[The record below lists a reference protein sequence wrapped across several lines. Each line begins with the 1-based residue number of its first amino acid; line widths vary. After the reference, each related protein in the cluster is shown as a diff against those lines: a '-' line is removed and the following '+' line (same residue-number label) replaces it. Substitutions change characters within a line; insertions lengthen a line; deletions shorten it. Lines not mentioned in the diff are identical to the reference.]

1 MNTANRRSVRE
12 TIYVITN
19 IALLTL
25 IGIYILI
32 VDITKTTMK
41 VDIPDCWERYL
52 LMLIVPVAAIRLFLL
67 VINEREPSRQ
77 ITWLKHIF
85 AGLLVSAVYY
95 MIYREGDYKVVVFL
109 AVFTIGTV
117 GMEYRKILKTYAIA
131 ATTVIMPAML
141 MAWTGAIENF
151 VYFRDF
157 TLRSS
162 WGIKYP
168 TDLTSLLFFLILAL
182 WIIFGKENTLWF
194 LIPGV
199 LLLILAQKVTDSR
212 TGALCSI
219 ALMIAILI
227 DYIIGKKNAKRLDR
241 ATSVCS
247 CLAFPFFTVLMN
259 ALVLAYKSG
268 RGFAIKLDEIMSQRL
283 SLSVDAM
290 NEHGIKLFGSKITQ
304 IGWGGSTFNKPD
316 YNFVDISYVYLLLA
330 YGIVGLLMIN
340 ILWVMMTRAA
350 VVAGDRRLALALA
363 LIAFNSATEHHINQI
378 NYNIFLAVPFAVMAA
393 KYTRKETF
401 DGTKRNAVADKEIG
415 TTIKKVVLAL
425 SVLLLVALAIW
436 ASLPAGR
443 TIITLID
450 ISETVSGRRQLL
462 TVYALITWFIIAAAY
477 ACYRVCKYL
486 IIDKSKTAIKALTAI
501 LLLFAVVCISGTIRG
516 SAIIKNGEKEKGDLI
531 ESERPVIETVLD
543 SGSGKLYACGLPT
556 IYRDKFEKIST
567 SLFNGEELARFD
579 DATIIIDKNTDS
591 PSLFKKG
598 FLYTQISDEHAL
610 FTKDEKVIEALSEKG
625 QHFTGYFPLIMTV
638 DMKDMAERNGL
649 SQNSDGSI
657 TLHGEDEKL
666 RKGPRI
672 GLREGR
678 YTIIF
683 NLELEEP
690 KATNGKDAVCRLKT
704 TYYKGEYILDETY
717 VIGEEFDEKGHC
729 NAKVVCDIPDAANV
743 DFKVLPEGD
752 NVIKVSG
759 ITYQKTPKYDVH
771 SFYNQE
777 GNKYREEYFDMKGN
791 PYSGSWEYFAKEMLY
806 DEKGNNTEE
815 SYFDETGNKVLNSSG
830 YHKKIRT
837 FDNNL
842 VVKDEYYGVSGERV
856 SLQTGQSIAEYKYDN
871 LNRQKE
877 ASFYDKED
885 NAVLIGGDDR
895 GGYHKVVR
903 EFDDNGRVVREDFYN
918 TSNQLVLLK
927 EGYATRK
934 YVYDENG
941 NRTEE
946 HFFDLKGNKTSNS
959 DGVSEIRRNFNKEN
973 RVIRESY
980 YDENGKEIN
989 SKTGQ
994 SAIVYAYGRDRTTA
1008 ISYINVEGQ
1017 PVICNNTENGGYSKV
1032 VKTYDEYG
1040 RIIREDYY
1048 DTSNRPISANE
1059 GYASKTMSYEDYDD
1073 APEEYKY
1080 YDAEGREVHIA
1091 MFDE

>member
-1 MNTANRRSVRE
+1 MNRVAL
-12 TIYVITN
+12 TI
-19 IALLTL
+19 
-25 IGIYILI
+25 IGAYIFV
-32 VDITKTTMK
+32 VDVTKTTMK
-41 VDIPDCWERYL
+41 VDIPGSWERYL
-52 LMLIVPVAAIRLFLL
+52 LMLIVPIVVIRLFLL
-67 VINEREPSRQ
+67 VFRERDLNRQ
-77 ITWLKHIF
+77 IIWLKHIS

-95 MIYREGDYKVVVFL
+95 MIYREGDYKVLVFL
-109 AVFTIGTV
+109 AAFTIGTV
-117 GMEYRKILKTYAIA
+117 GMEYRKILKAYAIA
-131 ATTVIMPAML
+131 ATTVILPAML

-212 TGALCSI
+212 TGVLCSV
-219 ALMIAILI
+219 ALMIAIII
-227 DYIIGKKNAKRLDR
+227 DYILTQKNAKSLSR
-241 ATSVCS
+241 ATSICS

-268 RGFAIKLDEIMSQRL
+268 RGFATKLDEIMSKRL
-283 SLSVDAM
+283 SLSADAM
-290 NEHGIKLFGSKITQ
+290 NEHGIRMFGSKFTQ

-330 YGIVGLLMIN
+330 YGIVGLIMIN

-393 KYTRKETF
+393 KYTKQETT
-401 DGTKRNAVADKEIG
+401 DSTERIVITDKEIG

-436 ASLPAGR
+436 VSLPAGR

-450 ISETVSGRRQLL
+450 TNETVSGRRQLL
-462 TVYALITWFIIAAAY
+462 IIYALITWLIIAATY
-477 ACYRVCKYL
+477 ACYKACKYF
-486 IIDKSKTAIKALTAI
+486 IMDNRKTAIKPWASI
-501 LLLFAVVCISGTIRG
+501 LLIIAVACIAGTIRG
-516 SAIIKNGEKEKGDLI
+516 HAIIKNGEKENDALI

-543 SGSGKLYACGLPT
+543 AGRGKIYACGLPS
-556 IYRDKFEKIST
+556 IYRDKFKKIST
-567 SLFNGEELARFD
+567 SLFNGEELARYD

-610 FTKDEKVIEALSEKG
+610 FTKDEKVIEELSKG
-625 QHFTGYFPLIMTV
+625 GQLFTGYFPLMMTV

-690 KATNGKDAVCRLKT
+690 KATNGKDAICRLKT

-717 VIGEEFDEKGHC
+717 VIDADFDEKGHC
-729 NAKVVCDIPDAANV
+729 AASITCDIPDAANV
-743 DFKVLPEGD
+743 DFKVLPEGN
-752 NVIKVSG
+752 NVLRISG
-759 ITYQKTPKYDVH
+759 ISYQKTPDYDVH
-771 SFYNQE
+771 TFYTSK
-777 GNKYREEYFDMKGN
+777 GNKYREEYFDTEGL
-791 PYSGSWEYFAKEMLY
+791 PYYGVGGYAVKEMAYDRSGNVINEKYY
-806 DEKGNNTEE
+806 DEDNNSTVCNDGYHEIRRE
-815 SYFDETGNKVLNSSG
+815 FNENNNVIKETFYGLNNEITSNASGYATTIFSYDSLGRMDELSYFDNK
-830 YHKKIRT
+830 
-837 FDNNL
+837 DNP
-842 VVKDEYYGVSGERV
+842 
-856 SLQTGQSIAEYKYDN
+856 A
-871 LNRQKE
+871 
-877 ASFYDKED
+877 
-885 NAVLIGGDDR
+885 AVGDDSW
-895 GGYHKVVR
+895 GG
-903 EFDDNGRVVREDFYN
+903 FYRI
-918 TSNQLVLLK
+918 K
-927 EGYATRK
+927 W
-934 YVYDENG
+934 
-941 NRTEE
+941 
-946 HFFDLKGNKTSNS
+946 
-959 DGVSEIRRNFNKEN
+959 
-973 RVIRESY
+973 
-980 YDENGKEIN
+980 
-989 SKTGQ
+989 
-994 SAIVYAYGRDRTTA
+994 
-1008 ISYINVEGQ
+1008 
-1017 PVICNNTENGGYSKV
+1017 
-1032 VKTYDEYG
+1032 TYDTEG
-1040 RIIREDYY
+1040 RIIREDFLDKKGNPITIREGYSAREYMLDERGRRVVVTYY
-1048 DTSNRPISANE
+1048 NQNNEKTEDREGCVEITRVFNKKDECVSEEYHGLSGEKVTLKGGYASVEFKYDGRKRVEEIDYFDIYGNPVMIGTDSGGGYQKIKRDYDNQNRVSAEHYFDKDGKRTMLSE
-1059 GYASKTMSYEDYDD
+1059 GYASRKII
-1073 APEEYKY
+1073 YKGNTKKVEGYIY
-1080 YDAEGREVHIA
+1080 YDINGNVIRSDRA
-1091 MFDE
+1091 